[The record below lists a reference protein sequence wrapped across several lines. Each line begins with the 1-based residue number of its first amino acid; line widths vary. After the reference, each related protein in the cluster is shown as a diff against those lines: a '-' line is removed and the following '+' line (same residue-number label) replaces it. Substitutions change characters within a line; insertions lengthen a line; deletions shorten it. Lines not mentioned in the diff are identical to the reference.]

1 MSALELASRRRPLAA
16 IIHGSI
22 TPDAPPVERDTLVQV
37 EEVEAALRQL
47 GYRVTCLP
55 LGLDLGRLRSLR
67 ALAPAVVVNLVE
79 AIGGEGRLL
88 HLAAEVLDTMEIDY
102 TGAPSTALYTTTN
115 KLLAKAL
122 MRGAGLPTP
131 DLWAPGAQGLFIVKS
146 VHEDAS
152 IGLDGGAVVPADEVP
167 ARIAAQRRR
176 LAGAWFAERFID
188 GREFN
193 LSLLESEGGPELLP
207 IAEMEFLGF
216 PDEELRIIG
225 YEAKWDPTS
234 AVYHSTPRTFEPQS
248 GDGPLRDRMA
258 ALALAAWDLFGLA
271 GYARV
276 DFRVDRQGQPWLL
289 EVNAN
294 PCLSR
299 DAGYVAAAGE
309 AGLSQLEL
317 VRRIVAAALRRAP
330 AGGPRAGA
338 RAAS

>member
-1 MSALELASRRRPLAA
+1 MSSRPLAA

-22 TPDAPPVERDTLVQV
+22 PPDAPPDERDTLVQV
-37 EEVEAALRQL
+37 EEVGAALRRL
-47 GYRVTCLP
+47 GYRVTCVP

-79 AIGGEGRLL
+79 ALQGEGRLI
-88 HLAAEVLDTMEIDY
+88 HLAAEVLDTMGLGY
-102 TGAPSTALYTTTN
+102 TGAPATALYTTTN

-131 DLWAPGAQGLFIVKS
+131 EVWQPGAGGRFIVKS

-152 IGLDGGAVVPADEVP
+152 IGLDAGSVVAASDVPALI
-167 ARIAAQRRR
+167 ARQRER
-176 LAGAWFAERFID
+176 LGGAWFAERFID

-193 LSLLESEGGPELLP
+193 LPLIEGEAGPELLP
-207 IAEMEFLGF
+207 LGEMEFVGF
-216 PDEELRIIG
+216 PDGQPRIIG
-225 YEAKWDPTS
+225 YAAKWDPAS
-234 AVYHSTPRTFEPQS
+234 AAYHSTPRTFAPRP
-248 GDGPLRDRMA
+248 GDGPLRERMA
-258 ALALAAWDLFGLA
+258 ALALVAWDLFGLA

-276 DFRVDRQGQPWLL
+276 DFRVDQDGRPWLL

-294 PCLSR
+294 PCLSS
-299 DAGYVAAAGE
+299 DAGLVAAAEE
-309 AGLSQLEL
+309 AGLSQQEL

-330 AGGPRAGA
+330 AAEPGAGA